1 MVAVPPRE
9 NAFVVNLGDVMTL
22 LTGNYFVA
30 TPHRVVA
37 RNDRFA
43 IGFFYGPSLDTELAP
58 LPLAPKFAAVRGQ
71 RLPTRDFSHHRNSE
85 KRRSAKTGSGQALGK
100 IENRRCFRRRW
111 R

>member
-71 RLPTRDFSHHRNSE
+71 RPLANASFSSGETRLF
-85 KRRSAKTGSGQALGK
+85 AKTGSGQM
-100 IENRRCFRRRW
+100 
-111 R
+111 

>member
-58 LPLAPKFAAVRGQ
+58 LPLAPKFAAVREKC
-71 RLPTRDFSHHRNSE
+71 LPTRHFSHHRNSE
-85 KRRSAKTGSGQALGK
+85 KRRSAKKGSGQA
-100 IENRRCFRRRW
+100 
-111 R
+111 